1 MYIKSLINIKF
12 LINTVIISFI
22 LFTTSNCG
30 IYKKVNT
37 REVSTNANERA
48 RKAVDEGRGVNIGQ
62 IFKRSTNYEFSTS
75 NPMWRASLETLD
87 FIPLSNVDYSGGVI
101 ISDWYSNQN
110 SDESIKIS
118 IQFLSNEIS
127 ANSIRITIF
136 KKKCDLEMR
145 CTTSKSKSKIEEE
158 LRKKILQ
165 TAALIEKETK
175 EKK

>member
-1 MYIKSLINIKF
+1 MFKISSKIIKISKF
-12 LINTVIISFI
+12 FLLFAVISF
-22 LFTTSNCG
+22 FTSNCG
-30 IYKKVNT
+30 IYKKVDT

-62 IFKRSTNYEFSTS
+62 IFKRGTNYEFSTS
-75 NPMWRASLETLD
+75 NPMWRATLETLD
-87 FIPLSNVDYSGGVI
+87 FIPLTNVDYSGGVI

-110 SDESIKIS
+110 SNESLKIS

-127 ANSIRITIF
+127 ANSIKITIF
-136 KKKCDLEMR
+136 RKKCDLDMR
-145 CTTSKSKSKIEEE
+145 CTTSKTKSKIEEE

-165 TAALIEKETK
+165 TAALIEKKTK

>member
-1 MYIKSLINIKF
+1 MYLNSLTSIKF
-12 LINTVIISFI
+12 LKNISIILFI

-30 IYKKVNT
+30 IYKKVST

-62 IFKRSTNYEFSTS
+62 MFKRGTNYEFSTS

-101 ISDWYSNQN
+101 ISDWYSIQK
-110 SDESIKIS
+110 SDETIKIS

-127 ANSIRITIF
+127 ANSIRITVF

-145 CTTSKSKSKIEEE
+145 CTTSKTKSKIEEE

-165 TAALIEKETK
+165 TAALLEKKTK